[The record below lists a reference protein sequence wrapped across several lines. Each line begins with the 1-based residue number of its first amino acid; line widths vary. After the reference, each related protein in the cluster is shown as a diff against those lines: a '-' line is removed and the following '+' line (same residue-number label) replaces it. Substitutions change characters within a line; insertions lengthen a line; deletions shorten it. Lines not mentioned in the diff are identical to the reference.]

1 MNGDDPSAV
10 AHGRHDGIRHRN
22 GCSVRSRPDRADNS
36 LGSGQG
42 GCSAAT
48 LASKHRE
55 QSRTADHRAS
65 TATRSLRAVTLRIVV
80 VCYSLASAVLVAGC
94 ASTYTVS
101 IESPTH
107 ATLDVSAFPRVL
119 VAGFIEGGT
128 IAVDTNVETVRL
140 LRSYMRSKTSL
151 TVIEAAIL
159 PLTEMAAHKEAST
172 GARDLATTGTRTPG
186 AACGLHPKSEKE
198 LQTCEY
204 LFADAVLWKRLGE
217 EYQDALIITG
227 SLFFTAF
234 RRGGTLQSTFIFI
247 DGRTGTVIH
256 SQRFRETVSD
266 GSRRYV
272 PALSSYFRLMDVVLP
287 RVVGIVTNQRVRG
300 TRTLLR

>member
-1 MNGDDPSAV
+1 M
-10 AHGRHDGIRHRN
+10 
-22 GCSVRSRPDRADNS
+22 RSRPDRADNS
-36 LGSGQG
+36 LSSGHG

-48 LASKHRE
+48 LASKRRD
-55 QSRTADHRAS
+55 QSRTAGHRAS
-65 TATRSLRAVTLRIVV
+65 TETRSLRAVTLRIVV
-80 VCYSLASAVLVAGC
+80 VCHSFATAVLVAGC

-107 ATLDVSAFPRVL
+107 AILDLSAFPRVL

-140 LRSYMRSKTSL
+140 LRSYLRSKTSL
-151 TVIEAAIL
+151 TVIEADIL
-159 PLTEMAAHKEAST
+159 PLTEMAADKDAST
-172 GARDLATTGTRTPG
+172 RARDLASTGTRTPG
-186 AACGLHPKSEKE
+186 AGCGFHPKSEKE

-217 EYQDALIITG
+217 EYQDALIIAGT
-227 SLFFTAF
+227 LHFTAL
-234 RRGGTLQSTFIFI
+234 RRRGTLQSTFVFI
-247 DGRTGTVIH
+247 DGRTGAVIH
-256 SQRFRETVSD
+256 SERFLETVSD

-287 RVVGIVTNQRVRG
+287 RVVGIVTDQRVRG